1 MKSYVITIMNMER
14 SVKSA
19 QRCIDSM
26 SEFNVEMFPAITP
39 DNDITK
45 ICEEEE
51 INLDFFR
58 NDGEKFSRH
67 HRCVAAFLSHYT
79 LWKLCRDSKEEV
91 QIFEHDAVCVNNL
104 PRHINYQGCISLGAP
119 SYGQFNTP
127 RIMGVNPLTSKRY
140 FPGAHAY
147 RIKPSAATVLC
158 NTAQISAGP
167 TDTFLDLS
175 HFPWLEEYYPW
186 PVVARDDFTT
196 IQNVGGCQA
205 KHNFKEGYY
214 DIV

>member
-1 MKSYVITIMNMER
+1 MMKSYVITIFDNDK
-14 SVKSA
+14 SVDSA
-19 QRCIDSM
+19 KRCIESGKR
-26 SEFNVEMFPAITP
+26 FGQNIEMFPAITP
-39 DNDITK
+39 RDNPLDILK
-45 ICEEEE
+45 AEMIKVAG
-51 INLDFFR
+51 FK
-58 NDGEKFSRH
+58 EKYSRLEN
-67 HRCVAAFLSHYT
+67 CVSAFLSHYS
-79 LWKLCRDSKEEV
+79 LWNVAVNENVRV
-91 QIFEHDAVCVNNL
+91 NIFEHDAVCVNNL